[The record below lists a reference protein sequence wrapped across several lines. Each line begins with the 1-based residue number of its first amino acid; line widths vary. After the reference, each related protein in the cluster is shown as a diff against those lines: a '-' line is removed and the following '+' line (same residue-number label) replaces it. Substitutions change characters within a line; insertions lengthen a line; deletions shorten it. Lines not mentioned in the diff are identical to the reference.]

1 MLLGPRPTSLPS
13 GILIHPAILVTTDMS
28 QKLVGAPL
36 GEGDLDPNLSHN
48 VNRVEA
54 YLQAKFRVD
63 PSNRLATI
71 HQRHR
76 QTGQNGT
83 DRQRSDGIGRTV
95 LQTVAQKWK
104 LEIP

>member
-48 VNRVEA
+48 VNRAEA

-76 QTGQNGT
+76 QTGQVPHNKSPLILGLLKQCST
-83 DRQRSDGIGRTV
+83 PLWST
-95 LQTVAQKWK
+95 
-104 LEIP
+104 